1 MFRCRD
7 EIVAAV
13 SPSIRPP
20 MNGAT
25 ASLNLRWMF
34 EFPQANCCFIQLSM
48 ANRTRVVL
56 LNLQCQLV
64 QKRILPDI
72 TVMDA
77 TVEDELVGVE
87 HLATDALP

>member
-1 MFRCRD
+1 
-7 EIVAAV
+7 
-13 SPSIRPP
+13 
-20 MNGAT
+20 
-25 ASLNLRWMF
+25 
-34 EFPQANCCFIQLSM
+34 M

-64 QKRILPDI
+64 EKRILLDI